1 MSEIEQIAQIILKM
15 IIERKNKGLPEL
27 SAFHI
32 ADELFFRNPKD
43 PIDREKIYK
52 ACDYLISKEYVV
64 ERLIDKALVL
74 KKISAQ

>member
-15 IIERKNKGLPEL
+15 LIERQNEGLPEL

-32 ADELFFRNPKD
+32 ADELFFRNPKN
-43 PIDREKIYK
+43 PIDRGKIYK
-52 ACDYLISKEYVV
+52 ACDFLISKEYVV

-74 KKISAQ
+74 TKISAQ